1 MEAVGIGSQQ
11 LEGFVQRSFLFW
23 PARLKLNFH
32 KPVIP
37 AVAAEGEMFLS
48 CLLHSASRPAMGGRE
63 NGINSPARVAPHSL
77 AAFQSPH
84 NETPE
89 PRHILGTVPFPVP
102 DARRRRLIASLQQR
116 FRLAEKRRDSRAKQ
130 ELFREAIYLGIQPQL
145 FTVGR

>member
-1 MEAVGIGSQQ
+1 MEVIGIGSQQ
-11 LEGFVQRSFLFW
+11 LAGFVQRSFLLW

-32 KPVIP
+32 TPVIP
-37 AVAAEGEMFLS
+37 AVAPEGEMFLS
-48 CLLHSASRPAMGGRE
+48 CLLHSALRPAMGGRE

-89 PRHILGTVPFPVP
+89 PGHVLDTVPVP